1 MAELV
6 AAFGASHTPL
16 LYTRAGEAPPE
27 VQEETFSA
35 FRRMRET
42 IMDRGAEALVV
53 FGNDHL
59 HALFLDRHPALAIGV
74 CPRFDRVASE
84 PYLPLVEGGYPGDER
99 LGFHLA
105 RSLLADHFDPA
116 LCQDIGLDHSVI
128 IPMHLMGDPKIPLV
142 PILQNTV
149 APPLSPAARAF
160 ELGVAVRR
168 AVAAYDGAERVAVLG
183 TGAPSHWI
191 GTPGMGSIDQKWDM
205 EVIGLLRGGAA
216 DQLSAWP
223 QEKIDAGG
231 NGANE
236 IRNWIAAAAAAGN
249 TAAELLSYQPE
260 PSWFVGVTVLEW
272 PIGSAIS

>member
-6 AAFGASHTPL
+6 AAFAASHTPL
-16 LYTRAGEAPPE
+16 LYTRAGEPSPE
-27 VQEETFSA
+27 VQEDTFSA
-35 FRRMRET
+35 FRRMGQVIRE
-42 IMDRGAEALVV
+42 RGAEALVV

-59 HALFLDRHPALAIGV
+59 HALFMDRHPALAIGIRS
-74 CPRFDRVASE
+74 RFKRVASE
-84 PYLPLVEGGYPGDER
+84 PYLPQLEGGYPGDDR

-105 RSLLADHFDPA
+105 RSLLAGHFDPA
-116 LCQDIGLDHSVI
+116 LCQDIDLDHSVI
-128 IPMHLMGDPKIPLV
+128 IPMHLMGDPDIPLV

-168 AVAAYDGAERVAVLG
+168 AVERYDGAGRVAVLG
-183 TGAPSHWI
+183 TGALSHWI
-191 GTPGMGSIDQKWDM
+191 GTPGMGVIDQRWDM
-205 EVIGLLRGGAA
+205 EVIDLLRAAAA

-249 TAAELLSYQPE
+249 TAAALWSYQPE

-272 PIGSAIS
+272 PIGPAIS